1 MAVYVD
7 AAFIPYGRMRMS
19 HMWADSLDELLAM
32 ADTIGLQRKW
42 LQKPPKASWV
52 HFDVAMV
59 TREKAIAAGAIE
71 MDKYAASEFDARQK
85 GHTLMVETIAKLRE
99 RKGLPA
105 DGRLVR

>member
-19 HMWADSLDELLAM
+19 HMWADSREELLEM
-32 ADTIGLQRKW
+32 ADKIGLNRKW
-42 LQKPPKASWV
+42 IQEPPKASWV

-59 TREKAIAAGAIE
+59 TREKAIAAGAIA
-71 MDKYAASEFDARQK
+71 MDKYAASEFEARQR
-85 GHTLMVETIAKLRE
+85 GHVSMVETIARLRE

-105 DGRLVR
+105 HGRLET